1 MNLMQESLGGNLT
14 RIALDGRLDLEGTQK
29 IGDQFSFRTTT
40 AAGRFAVDLSQVTF
54 IASIGI
60 RMLLTAARAQ
70 AQRGGRMV
78 LISPGGMSRKVL
90 ETAGVDALVP
100 IVADLD
106 AARSALGAA

>member
-1 MNLMQESLGGNLT
+1 MNMTQETLDGNLT
-14 RIALDGRLDLEGTQK
+14 RISLDGRLDLDGTQK
-29 IGDQFSFRTTT
+29 VEQQFSYRTTT
-40 AAGRFAVDLSQVTF
+40 APGRFAIDLTGVTF

-70 AQRGGRMV
+70 AQRGGRMI

-90 ETAGVDALVP
+90 ETAGVDQLVP

-106 AARSALGAA
+106 AARSTLGAA

>member
-1 MNLMQESLGGNLT
+1 MNLLQESLGGDLT

-29 IGDQFSFRTTT
+29 ISDQFSFRTTT
-40 AAGRFAVDLSQVTF
+40 APGRFAVDLSQVTF